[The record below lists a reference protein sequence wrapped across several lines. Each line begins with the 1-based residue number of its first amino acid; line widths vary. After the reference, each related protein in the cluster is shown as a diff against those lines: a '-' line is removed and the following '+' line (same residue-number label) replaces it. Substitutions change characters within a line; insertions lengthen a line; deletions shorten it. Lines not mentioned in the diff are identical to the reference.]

1 MGKRTTRKELPF
13 NLLNLVTMEDTGL
26 LSLPLSLTWEAR
38 CKTTEKKADKIA
50 FNLKEV
56 GETRIKGSQY
66 NHLLNHMMV

>member
-1 MGKRTTRKELPF
+1 
-13 NLLNLVTMEDTGL
+13 MEDTGL